1 MAVEKEI
8 QFGLNVN
15 RSLADIV
22 SNTKALANLGVN
34 IQDLDVIRNAAGDLG
49 ITASDIKSLSG
60 LNVPLPEYLTRLY
73 NDTQQYSNII
83 NQTAGTTETLKG
95 NLTINGVLGAG
106 AIKYK
111 YIDDDN
117 TTMKVADISTSR
129 VSSWSSP
136 ENPSNASSPIFYG
149 SQVEVDG
156 KVIAPNLELTTPA
169 DTVRFRFSEVPTH
182 KIQAIIGGQTVY
194 LYAMKG
200 IPLIFE
206 GFFRNL
212 DSDVRLQN
220 SGAVS
225 WRIVNIQTSY
235 LTREYENVGGSS
247 TTRSFLRYRDTR
259 AAQKNI
265 EIYHNPNN
273 ITQLPLAAVGIEKLP
288 AASLENLNNLYLDRN
303 VIKTF
308 PDFNQFCPNIRLL
321 DVRENPF
328 DLGEDPDLRKFNQNV
343 LERIPTSV
351 TELRMGNTFYGS
363 ITAQMR
369 PGNNE
374 ERTSD
379 EIKVDRT
386 YEITNNVDFDFT
398 TLGADNNNI
407 GTAFKATSTTETSA
421 TFARVEDITPGLPNL
436 ITLNLNSHS
445 RGGARAY
452 FDRDGDDPT
461 GSLPEC
467 SDTVQNYYAYRHSFD
482 SIPQAVKDL
491 PNLRQI
497 NLYANSI
504 IDNTFSIAS
513 DNINYIN
520 IGSNSG
526 INVPNVTNKSS
537 LQNFYSHY
545 NRGNSLGGDEGM
557 FVTRNGAYKFG
568 GCGSLLRIYCYASAY
583 YGPIPKFAGNS
594 SLYQVEARYSRI
606 MGGKLINA
614 DEMVDGQSYTIWYN
628 PDSNDDGI
636 TDEDFTAVGAT
647 SNSKY
652 TTFTYNSA
660 GGSISDA
667 PKVVD
672 REYVLHPDIFDDCAN
687 SIRYFRISSSNLINA
702 PMHPD
707 VFEKT
712 TGMVGLEVRSFNRGV
727 SGNLP
732 SFSSMTNLRYIVM
745 LQNNLTGPLPNL
757 FNNPRVYYTHFYGNS
772 FSGNIPIVESPSLA
786 YAYWHANQLT
796 GFNGLN
802 CPNMR
807 RLFISYN
814 QITGQFPDVSNM
826 EKMYDLYVNNNN
838 FTDYKE
844 GAIVGCRALNR
855 FDISNNPN
863 LPVGAVNQIVADL
876 VANYENNPRGSV
888 SVNLRNTATP
898 TGEAVE
904 QIEFLRAKGW
914 NMRL

>member
-1 MAVEKEI
+1 MAVGKEI
-8 QFGLNVN
+8 KFGLNVN

-22 SNTKALANLGVN
+22 SNTQALANLGVN
-34 IQDLDVIRNAAGDLG
+34 IDDLDIIRNAAGDLG
-49 ITASDIKSLSG
+49 ITADDIKSLSG

-129 VSSWSSP
+129 VSSWSST
-136 ENPSNASSPIFYG
+136 ENPSNAASPIFYG
-149 SQVEVDG
+149 SQIEVDG
-156 KVIAPNLELTTPA
+156 KVITPNLSLTTPA

-182 KIQAIIGGQTVY
+182 KVQATIGGQTVY

-200 IPLIFE
+200 IPLVFE

-220 SGAVS
+220 AGAVS
-225 WRIVNIQTSY
+225 WRIVNVATAY
-235 LTREYENVGGSS
+235 LTREYENVGGTS

-273 ITQLPLAAVGIEKLP
+273 ITQLPLAAAGISELP

-308 PDFNQFCPNIRLL
+308 PDFTQFCPNIRLL
-321 DVRENPF
+321 DIRENPF
-328 DLGEDPDLRKFNQNV
+328 ELGEDPDLRKFNQNV

-369 PGNNE
+369 PGYNE
-374 ERTSD
+374 VRTTD

-398 TLGADNNNI
+398 TLGAADNNI
-407 GTAFKATSTTETSA
+407 GTIFKATSTTETVA
-421 TFARVEDITPGLPNL
+421 TFARAEDITVGLPNL
-436 ITLNLNSHS
+436 ITCNLNSHS
-445 RGGARAY
+445 RGGARSF

-461 GSLPEC
+461 GSTPEV
-467 SDTVQNYYAYRHSFD
+467 SDTVQNYYMYRHSFD
-482 SIPQAVKDL
+482 SLPQSVKDL
-491 PNLRQI
+491 PDLRQI
-497 NLYANSI
+497 NLYANNI
-504 IDNTFSIAS
+504 VDRNFSIAS
-513 DNINYIN
+513 DAINYIN
-520 IGSNSG
+520 IGSGND
-526 INVPNVTNKSS
+526 INVPNLTNKSS
-537 LQNFYSHY
+537 LQNFYAHY
-545 NRGNSLGGDEGM
+545 SRYRGGSDKGLL
-557 FVTRNGAYKFG
+557 VTDSGAYKFA
-568 GCGSLLRIYCYASAY
+568 GCGSLQRIYAY
-583 YGPIPKFAGNS
+583 SNYYNGPIPKFAGNS
-594 SLYQVEARYSRI
+594 ALYQFESRYSSLT
-606 MGGKLINA
+606 GGNVINA
-614 DEMVDGQSYTIWYN
+614 SAMEDGKSYTIFYN
-628 PDSNDDGI
+628 PTPD
-636 TDEDFTAVGAT
+636 DFTQVGAA
-647 SNSKY
+647 NSDVG
-652 TTFTYNSA
+652 TTFTADLSVNTITSNT
-660 GGSISDA
+660 
-667 PKVVD
+667 PKVLD
-672 REYVLHPDIFDDCAN
+672 REYVLGPDIFDDCA
-687 SIRYFRISSSNLINA
+687 SSMRYFRVSSGGLLNA

-707 VFEKT
+707 TFKKP
-712 TGMVGLEVRSFNRGV
+712 TGMIGIEVRSFNRGV

-732 SFSSMTNLRYIVM
+732 SLSAMTNLRYIVV

-757 FNNPRVYYTHFYGNS
+757 FNNPLCYYTHFYGNR
-772 FSGNIPIVESPSLA
+772 FSGTIPVISSPSLA
-786 YAYWHANQLT
+786 YAYWHRNELT
-796 GFNGLN
+796 GFDGLE

-814 QITGQFPDVSNM
+814 QITGQFPNVSNM
-826 EKMYDLYVNNNN
+826 ERMYDLYANNNN
-838 FTDYKE
+838 FTDYAE
-844 GAIVGCRALNR
+844 GAVSGCRALR
-855 FDISNNPN
+855 AFDISNNPN
-863 LPVGAVNQIVADL
+863 LPTGSVNQLIADL
-876 VANYENNPRGSV
+876 VANYENNPRGGV

>member
-1 MAVEKEI
+1 MAIGKEI

-22 SNTKALANLGVN
+22 SNTQALANLGVN
-34 IQDLDVIRNAAGDLG
+34 IEDLDIIRNAAGDLG
-49 ITASDIKSLSG
+49 ITADDIKSLSG

-106 AIKYK
+106 AIKYR

-117 TTMKVADISTSR
+117 TTLKVADISTSR

-136 ENPSNASSPIFYG
+136 ENPSNAASPIFYG

-156 KVIAPNLELTTPA
+156 KVIVPNLALTTPA

-182 KIQAIIGGQTVY
+182 KVQATIGGQTVY

-200 IPLIFE
+200 IPLTFE

-220 SGAVS
+220 AGAVS
-225 WRIVNIQTSY
+225 WRIVNLATAY
-235 LTREYENVGGSS
+235 LTREYENVGGTS

-273 ITQLPLAAVGIEKLP
+273 ITQLPLAASGISKLP
-288 AASLENLNNLYLDRN
+288 AASLENLNNLFLDRN
-303 VIKTF
+303 VIKDF
-308 PDFNQFCPNIRLL
+308 PDFKQFAPNLRLL
-321 DVRENPF
+321 DIRENPF
-328 DLGEDPDLRKFNQNV
+328 ELGEDPDLRKFNQNV
-343 LERIPTSV
+343 LERIPTTV
-351 TELRMGNTFYGS
+351 TEIRMGNTFYGS

-369 PGNNE
+369 PGYDDV
-374 ERTSD
+374 RTTD
-379 EIKVDRT
+379 EIKKDRT
-386 YEITNNVDFDFT
+386 YEITNNTDFNFVA
-398 TLGADNNNI
+398 LGAPDNNV
-407 GTAFKATSTTETSA
+407 GTTFVANTVTAISA
-421 TFARVEDITPGLPNL
+421 PNARVIDKTVGLPSL
-436 ITLNLNSHS
+436 ITCNLNSHS
-445 RGGARAY
+445 RGGARSF
-452 FDRDGDDPT
+452 FDRDGEDPT
-461 GSLPEC
+461 GSTPEV
-467 SDTVQNYYAYRHSFD
+467 SDTVQNYYMYRHSFD
-482 SIPQAVKDL
+482 SIPQSVKDL

-497 NLYANSI
+497 NLYANNI
-504 IDNTFSIAS
+504 VDRNFSIAS
-513 DNINYIN
+513 DVINYVN
-520 IGSNSG
+520 IGGSNN
-526 INVPNVTNKSS
+526 INVPNLTNKAS

-545 NRGNSLGGDEGM
+545 SRYTGAEDKGL
-557 FVTRNGAYKFG
+557 FVTDSGAYKFA
-568 GCGSLLRIYCYASAY
+568 GCGSLGRIYSYSSY
-583 YGPIPKFAGNS
+583 YNGPIPKFAGNS
-594 SLYQVEARYSRI
+594 SLFQVEARYSSLS
-606 MGGKLINA
+606 GGKIINA
-614 DEMVDGQSYTIWYN
+614 NQMEDGKPYSIFSN
-628 PDSNDDGI
+628 PTS
-636 TDEDFTAVGAT
+636 EDFTQVGAAN
-647 SNSKY
+647 SNVG
-652 TTFTYNSA
+652 TVFTADLSVN
-660 GGSISDA
+660 SISSST

-672 REYVLHPDIFDDCAN
+672 REYVLHDDLFDDCAA
-687 SIRYFRISSSNLINA
+687 SMRYFRISSGGLLNA

-707 VFEKT
+707 VFSKP
-712 TGMVGLEVRSFNRGV
+712 TGMIGIEVRSFNRGV

-732 SFSSMTNLRYIVM
+732 SLSAMTNLRYIVV

-757 FNNPRVYYTHFYGNS
+757 FNNPRCYYTHFYGNR
-772 FSGNIPIVESPSLA
+772 FSGSIPQVSSPSLA
-786 YAYWHANQLT
+786 YAYWHSNLLEE
-796 GFNGLN
+796 FSGLD

-814 QITGQFPDVSNM
+814 LITGRFPNVSNM

-838 FTDYKE
+838 FTDYEE
-844 GAIVGCRALNR
+844 GAISGCRALR
-855 FDISNNPN
+855 AFDISNNPN
-863 LPVGAVNQIVADL
+863 LPTGAVNQIIADC
-876 VANYENNPRGSV
+876 VANYENNPRSGV

>member
-1 MAVEKEI
+1 MAVNREI
-8 QFGLNVN
+8 KFGLNVN

-22 SNTKALANLGVN
+22 SNTKALANLGVDV
-34 IQDLDVIRNAAGDLG
+34 QDLDIIRNAAGDLG
-49 ITASDIKSLSG
+49 ITADDIKSLSG

-106 AIKYK
+106 AIKYR

-117 TTMKVADISTSR
+117 QTLKVADISTSR

-149 SQVEVDG
+149 SQIEVDG
-156 KVIAPNLELTTPA
+156 KVTTSNFELTTPA

-212 DSDVRLQN
+212 DSDVRLQ
-220 SGAVS
+220 SAGAVS
-225 WRIVNIQTSY
+225 WRIVNIQSSF

-273 ITQLPLAAVGIEKLP
+273 ITQLPLSAAGIAELP
-288 AASLENLNNLYLDRN
+288 AASLENLNNLYLNRN

-308 PDFNQFCPNIRLL
+308 PNFTQFAPNLRLL
-321 DVRENPF
+321 DIRENPF
-328 DLGEDPDLRKFNQNV
+328 ELGEDPDLRFFNQNV
-343 LERIPTSV
+343 LERIPSSV
-351 TELRMGNTFYGS
+351 TEIRMGNTFYGS

-369 PGNNE
+369 PGNDE
-374 ERTSD
+374 VRTSD
-379 EIKVDRT
+379 EVEIDRT

-398 TLGADNNNI
+398 TLGAADNNI
-407 GTAFKATSTTETSA
+407 GTLFKATDTTETIA
-421 TFARVEDITPGLPNL
+421 TFARVEDVTTGLPSL
-436 ITLNLNSHS
+436 VTLNLNSHS
-445 RGGARAY
+445 RGGARSY
-452 FDRDGDDPT
+452 FDRDANDPT
-461 GSLPEC
+461 GSLPEV

-482 SIPQAVKDL
+482 SIPQSVKDL

-497 NLYANSI
+497 NIYSNSI
-504 IDNTFSIAS
+504 TDANFSIAS

-520 IGSNSG
+520 IGANTG

-537 LQNFYSHY
+537 LVNFYAHY
-545 NRGNSLGGDEGM
+545 NRGNSLGGDNGM
-557 FVTRNGAYKFG
+557 FVTPAGAYKFG
-568 GCGSLLRIYCYASAY
+568 GCGALSRIYCYAAAY

-606 MGGKLINA
+606 SGGKLINA
-614 DEMVDGQSYTIWYN
+614 SDMEDGKSYTIYYN
-628 PDSNDDGI
+628 PTPD
-636 TDEDFTAVGAT
+636 DFTQVGAAN
-647 SNSKY
+647 SNKN
-652 TTFTYNSA
+652 TTFTADLSVNT
-660 GGSISDA
+660 ISSNT
-667 PKVVD
+667 PKVID
-672 REYVLHPDIFDDCAN
+672 REYVLHPDIFDDCAS
-687 SIRYFRISSSNLINA
+687 SIQYFRISSSSLINA

-707 VFEKT
+707 VFNNT
-712 TGMVGLEVRSFNRGV
+712 TNMRGLEVRSFNRGV

-732 SFSSMTNLRYIVM
+732 SLSAMTNLSYIVM

-757 FNNPRVYYTHFYGNS
+757 FNNPRVYYTHFYGNR
-772 FSGNIPIVESPSLA
+772 FSGQIPVIESPSLA
-786 YAYWHANQLT
+786 YAYWHRNQLT
-796 GFNGLN
+796 GFSGLN

-814 QITGQFPDVSNM
+814 QITGQFPNVSNM
-826 EKMYDLYVNNNN
+826 ERMYDLYANNNN
-838 FTDYKE
+838 FTDYAE
-844 GAIVGCRALNR
+844 GALVGCRALYR

-876 VANYENNPRGSV
+876 VANYENNPRGGI
-888 SVNLRNTATP
+888 SVNLRNTSTP